1 MPRGPQGQ
9 TRPAGVTQCAVHVAR
24 IAIGE
29 IEDTRYKNQ
38 AQAEGAS
45 KGGHKRASKLTP
57 ERRSE
62 IAKAAA
68 EARWSGRKHG
78 DQMG

>member
-1 MPRGPQGQ
+1 MPKGPNGQ

-29 IEDTRYKNQ
+29 IEDTGYKHPV
-38 AQAEGAS
+38 QAENGS
-45 KGGHKRASKLTP
+45 KGGKARASILTP
-57 ERRSE
+57 ERRRE

-68 EARWSGRKHG
+68 EARWKTT
-78 DQMG
+78 